1 MSYSLIFTT
10 QFKKDSKKYFKN
22 PVKYKKVRD
31 CLIFLEKGGVDAIP
45 GNMKPHKL
53 SGNWAGYWEC
63 HIEGNLLIIWQQ
75 DSNPNEVYLVRLGS
89 HSELFK

>member
-22 PVKYKKVRD
+22 PKKFKKIRE
-31 CLIFLEKGGVDAIP
+31 CLILLEKGGADAIP

-53 SGNWAGYWEC
+53 SGNWAGCWEC
-63 HIEGNLLIIWQQ
+63 HIEGDLLIIWQQ
-75 DSNPNEVYLVRLGS
+75 DDNQNEVYIVRLGS